1 MMARPS
7 TSPASSSASVAGR
20 SSSGRSTLIGH
31 DIEVESAGERMVD
44 QQGDVGGEPVRPH
57 QRLLDV
63 LAHEQVGAG
72 ERELVGEVGDADDG
86 EGAAET
92 HHGQA
97 LLHGLGA
104 ADRFEH
110 VVGAASGE
118 RLDGRDRVVATGV
131 DDVGRSAPA
140 RKLEL
145 RVVDV
150 DGDDLLRV
158 REPRTLDGGETH
170 AAAPDD
176 GDGRAGRNL
185 RSVEDCTDTGED
197 TTPEQTRARQ
207 RERRVD
213 LHDVVLAHEHV
224 LGEAAQRDEL
234 VDGPAVVEEA
244 RRCVGTSGRSRR

>member
-1 MMARPS
+1 M
-7 TSPASSSASVAGR
+7 
-20 SSSGRSTLIGH
+20 LH
-31 DIEVESAGERMVD
+31 
-44 QQGDVGGEPVRPH
+44 QQGDVGGEPVRSH

-63 LAHEQVGAG
+63 LAHEQVGTG

-86 EGAAET
+86 EGSAEAHYRQT
-92 HHGQA
+92 
-97 LLHGLGA
+97 LLHGRGA

-118 RLDGRDRVVATGV
+118 RLDGRDGVVATGV

-140 RKLEL
+140 GELEL

-158 REPRTLDGGETH
+158 REAGALDGGETH

-176 GDGRAGRNL
+176 RDGRAGWNL
-185 RSVEDCTDTGED
+185 RGVQDCTDSGED
-197 TTPEQTRARQ
+197 SAAEQTRARE
-207 RERRVD
+207 REGRVD

-234 VDGPAVVEEA
+234 VDGATVVEETRWRVRPRA
-244 RRCVGTSGRSRR
+244 KSSVKHR